1 MFKISKGLGNLSA
14 EMLCFYRQ
22 IGVEEVQVPARFNAN
37 VKLRPLV
44 PPAQSKAH
52 GPMPAPWDEGE
63 LRRICDHV
71 RAFDLEPAAI
81 ALPVSGGILMGR
93 EGRDEDLDDAAGRI
107 EIAGRVG
114 IEVMTCNFTALRAS
128 EGYAA
133 QEGAGRGGVH
143 LRDFDHARIRTLP
156 PFGDV
161 GEHGMDEMWERLEYC
176 LRHLVPAAE
185 AAGVKLAMHPN
196 DPPVPEYRGV
206 AQPLWNLDAMKRL
219 VEIVDSPANCLFFD
233 TGVTTEY
240 GEDAAEAIRYFG
252 AKERIGIVHFRN
264 VRLEEPHYKYTE
276 TFIDEGDC
284 DTVACM
290 RALVAVGYEGG
301 IDPDHT
307 PGISGDTEETQM
319 GWAYAVGQLRA
330 LRQAA
335 YPSGLKSR

>member
-14 EMLCFYRQ
+14 EMLRFYRQ
-22 IGVEEVQVPARFNAN
+22 IGVEQVQVPTRFNAN

-52 GPMPAPWDEGE
+52 GPMRAPWDEGE

-81 ALPVSGGILMGR
+81 PLPVSGRILMGR
-93 EGRDEDLDDAAGRI
+93 EGRDEDLDDVAERI
-107 EIAGRVG
+107 EMAGRVG
-114 IEVMTCNFTALRAS
+114 FAVMTWNFTALRAS

-133 QEGAGRGGVH
+133 QEGAGRGGAH
-143 LRDFDHARIRTLP
+143 LRDFDHARIRALP
-156 PFGDV
+156 PLGDV

-176 LRHLVPAAE
+176 LRQLVPVAE
-185 AAGVKLAMHPN
+185 ASGVKLAMHPN

-206 AQPLWNLDAMKRL
+206 AQPLWNLDAMKRV
-219 VEIVDSPANCLFFD
+219 VEIVDSPANCVFFD

-240 GEDAAEAIRYFG
+240 GQDAVEAIRYFG

-264 VRLEEPHYKYTE
+264 VRVEEPYYKYSE

-284 DTVACM
+284 DIAACM
-290 RALVAVGYEGG
+290 RAFAAVGYEGG

-307 PGISGDTEETQM
+307 PGIAGDGEETQL

-330 LRQAA
+330 LRLAV
-335 YPSGLKSR
+335 Y

>member
-14 EMLCFYRQ
+14 EMLRFYRQ
-22 IGVEEVQVPARFNAN
+22 IGVEQVQVPTRFNAN

-44 PPAQSKAH
+44 PPAQSKAD

-81 ALPVSGGILMGR
+81 ALPVSGRILMGR
-93 EGRDEDLDDAAGRI
+93 EGRDEDLDDVAERI
-107 EIAGRVG
+107 EMAGRVG
-114 IEVMTCNFTALRAS
+114 FEVMTWNFTALRAS

-133 QEGAGRGGVH
+133 QEGAGRGGAH
-143 LRDFDHARIRTLP
+143 LRDFDHARIRALP
-156 PFGDV
+156 PLADV

-176 LRHLVPAAE
+176 LRQLVPVAE
-185 AAGVKLAMHPN
+185 ASGVKLAMHPN

-206 AQPLWNLDAMKRL
+206 AQPLWNLDAMKRV
-219 VEIVDSPANCLFFD
+219 VEIVDSPANCVFFD

-240 GEDAAEAIRYFG
+240 GQDAVEAIRYFG

-264 VRLEEPHYKYTE
+264 VRVEEPYYKYSE

-284 DTVACM
+284 DIAACM
-290 RALVAVGYEGG
+290 RAFAAVGYEGG

-307 PGISGDTEETQM
+307 PGIAGDGEETQL

-330 LRQAA
+330 LRLAV
-335 YPSGLKSR
+335 Y